1 MNLRIGCCITPH
13 GFGHAARA
21 AAVLEAVEKR
31 IPAEFVVV
39 TTVPEWFFS
48 DSLSCSFKYH
58 PMTTDIGL
66 VQKNSL
72 QEDLQATLSALD
84 DFYPLSEERIGRAV
98 RLFSGCDLIL
108 CDIAPL
114 GLVAAERLGVPSILL
129 ENFTWDWIYSSYL
142 EDCPALQPHIEYLQ
156 EIYGRATHHLQAIP
170 VCRPVDGLRKIAPIS
185 RAGMISGEDIRR
197 KLRVSAEG
205 KLVLLTMGGVEG
217 DEYAVAPLMEA
228 KGYVF
233 VLGGQGDR
241 LESPGNLRY
250 VPKQSEFYHPD
261 LVAAA
266 DLVVGKAGYSTL
278 AEVYAAGVPFA
289 YISRETFRES
299 AVLTEF
305 IRLEM
310 GGTELTGVELQ
321 TGSWVE
327 RLDELT
333 IRQADDG
340 SRENG
345 AAAVA
350 RYIAEVLNLR

>member
-21 AAVLEAVEKR
+21 AAVVEAVGKR

-48 DSLSCSFKYH
+48 DSLSCSFKYY

-66 VQKNSL
+66 IQKNSL

-98 RLFSGCDLIL
+98 QLFSGCDLIL

-114 GLVAAERLGVPSILL
+114 GLVAAERLGIPSVLL
-129 ENFTWDWIYSSYL
+129 ENFTWDWIYAGYA

-156 EIYGRATHHLQAIP
+156 ELYGRATHHLQAVP
-170 VCRPVDGLRKIAPIS
+170 VCNPVDGLQAIAPIS
-185 RAGMISGEDIRR
+185 RAGKKSRENIRR
-197 KLRVSAEG
+197 ELLVSVEE

-228 KGYVF
+228 NGFIF
-233 VLGGQGDR
+233 VLGGQGNR
-241 LESPGNLRY
+241 VECSGNLRY
-250 VPKQSEFYHPD
+250 VPKQSDVYHPD
-261 LVAAA
+261 LVAAS

-305 IRLEM
+305 IRREM
-310 GGTELTGVELQ
+310 GGTELAGVELQ

-327 RLDELT
+327 RLDELSA
-333 IRQADDG
+333 RQPARE

-345 AAAVA
+345 AVTVA
-350 RYIAEVLNLR
+350 RIIVELLRMR

>member
-1 MNLRIGCCITPH
+1 MSLRIGCCITPH

-21 AAVLEAVEKR
+21 AAVLEEVGKR
-31 IPAEFVVV
+31 IPTEFVVV

-48 DSLSCSFKYH
+48 DSLSCSFTYH
-58 PMTTDIGL
+58 LMTTDIGL

-84 DFYPLSEERIGRAV
+84 DFYPLAEERIGRAME
-98 RLFSGCDLIL
+98 LFSGCDLIL

-114 GLVAAERLGVPSILL
+114 GLVAAERLGVPSVLL

-142 EDCPALQPHIEYLQ
+142 EGCPALQPHIEYLQ
-156 EIYGRATHHLQAIP
+156 EIYGLATHHLQAAP
-170 VCRPVDGLRKIAPIS
+170 VCRPIDGLQAIAPIS
-185 RAGMISGEDIRR
+185 RAGKKFREAVRR
-197 KLRVSAEG
+197 QLRVSAEE
-205 KLVLLTMGGVEG
+205 KLILLTMGGVEG

-241 LESPGNLRY
+241 VESPGNLRY
-250 VPKQSEFYHPD
+250 VPKRSGFYHPD
-261 LVAAA
+261 LVAAS

-299 AVLTEF
+299 AVLAEF
-305 IRLEM
+305 IRREM
-310 GGTELTGVELQ
+310 RGAELAGVELQ
-321 TGSWVE
+321 NGSWVE

-333 IRQADDG
+333 ARQPGGDHC
-340 SRENG
+340 ENG
-345 AAAVA
+345 ADEAA
-350 RYIAEVLNLR
+350 RCIIELLKPL